1 MPPSTRMLV
10 AFSSMALGLV
20 SLFSVASLAQEKTRP
35 NILWISSEDNG
46 PQLGCYGDSFS
57 TTPNIDRL
65 ASTSIRFTQ
74 CWSNA
79 PVCAPAR
86 TTIITGMWPT
96 SLGAQHM
103 RSEVRLPDN
112 IQLFPQLLRAAGYY
126 CTNNSKEDYNVI
138 KKGKVWD
145 DSSNKAHWRN
155 RSENQPFFAVFN
167 FQTTHESQIRKRPHQ
182 PRHAANQVVVPP
194 YHPDLPDVRRDWAQ
208 YYDKI
213 EEMDQQVG
221 DVIKQLEQDGLAE
234 DTIVVYFGDHGSGM
248 PRSKRWLYQSGLHV
262 PLIVHIPAKF
272 KSLAQGL
279 ATEGSSVDELV
290 GFIDLAPTML
300 SLAGIPIPKTMQGRA
315 LLGEQRK
322 AEPEYMVAF
331 RDRMDERY
339 DCSRAIRDH
348 QYLYIRNWIPYRP
361 QGQYLEYMFE
371 TPTTLAWKKAF
382 EEGRL
387 NAAQSFFWKSKP
399 TEELYDLSKDPYQV
413 NNLASEEELQ
423 ATLDKMRI
431 RLREWTLSTR
441 DLGLMHES
449 VFQQLAKDKSPRE
462 LGLNAAAYPIE
473 EIFAAADLAIR
484 QAKNPQDLKPLLS
497 HADAR
502 VRYWGLQGT
511 LTMAD
516 RGSELSL
523 TWIVPLL
530 KDNDWVNRALAGEI
544 IGRYGSPEQR
554 QQAIEC
560 LLDVAT
566 APSGDYFARLQALLA
581 LDFIEATA
589 DELDSKWDSIQV
601 SSGELPKRYAPYV
614 ERTIARLKNKH
625 TGT

>member
-1 MPPSTRMLV
+1 MLTSMRMQF
-10 AFSSMALGLV
+10 AFAMALSLV
-20 SLFSVASLAQEKTRP
+20 TLVTVASFAQEKPRP
-35 NILWISSEDNG
+35 NIIWISSEDNG

-57 TTPNIDRL
+57 TTPNIDQL
-65 ASTSIRFTQ
+65 ASKSIRFTQ

-103 RSEVRLPDN
+103 RSEVRLPEN
-112 IQLFPQLLRAAGYY
+112 ILLFPQLLRAAGYY
-126 CTNNSKEDYNVI
+126 CTNNAKEDYNVI
-138 KKGKVWD
+138 KTGKVWD

-155 RSENQPFFAVFN
+155 RNENQPFFAVFN

-182 PRHAANQVVVPP
+182 ARHAASQVVVPP

-221 DVIKQLEQDGLAE
+221 DVLKQLEKDGLTE

-262 PLIVHIPAKF
+262 PLIVHIPAKY
-272 KSLAQGL
+272 KSLASGL
-279 ATEGSSVDELV
+279 ATEGSSVEELV

-300 SLAGIPIPKTMQGRA
+300 SLAGIPVPKTMQGRA

-322 AEPEYMVAF
+322 EEPEYMVAF

-382 EEGRL
+382 DGGTL

-399 TEELYDLSKDPYQV
+399 SEELYNLSKDPYQI
-413 NNLASEEELQ
+413 NNLASQKEEQ
-423 ATLDKMRI
+423 ATLDKMRV

-462 LGLNAAAYPIE
+462 LGRDANAYPIE
-473 EIFAAADLAIR
+473 EIFDAADLAIR
-484 QAKNPQDLKPLLS
+484 QAKDTHGLKPLLS
-497 HADAR
+497 HTDAR

-511 LTMAD
+511 LTVVD
-516 RGSELSL
+516 RGSELSIDL
-523 TWIVPLL
+523 IMPLL
-530 KDNDWVNRALAGEI
+530 KDEDWVNRALAGEL
-544 IGRYGSPEQR
+544 IGRHGSREQR

-566 APSGDYFARLQALLA
+566 APNGDYFARLQALLA
-581 LDFIEATA
+581 LDFVEATA
-589 DELDSKWDSIQV
+589 DELDSKWNSIQA
-601 SSGELPKRYAPYV
+601 SSGELPKRYSPYV
-614 ERTIARLKNKH
+614 ERTIARLKSKH
-625 TGT
+625 AGT